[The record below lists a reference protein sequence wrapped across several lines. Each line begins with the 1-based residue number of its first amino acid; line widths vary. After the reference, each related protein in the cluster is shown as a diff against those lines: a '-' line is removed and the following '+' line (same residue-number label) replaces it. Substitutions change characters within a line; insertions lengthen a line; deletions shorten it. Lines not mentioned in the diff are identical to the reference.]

1 MAFSLPGKRGRV
13 YHGELRCHSTL
24 ESKNRSTAKSQ
35 YGRIRLMKSFIL
47 KYKLIG
53 SPKDAVVYRGVD
65 DAGDH
70 IYYFSPEAS
79 VIALGEKVFHT
90 FDVTVCSTQPDLD
103 GFKEI
108 LIR

>member
-1 MAFSLPGKRGRV
+1 MPWYKIVIVNNDSAPWSAIG
-13 YHGELRCHSTL
+13 
-24 ESKNRSTAKSQ
+24 
-35 YGRIRLMKSFIL
+35 LMKSFIL

-53 SPKDAVVYRGVD
+53 SPTDAVVYRGVD
-65 DAGDH
+65 DAGDQ